1 MYIPDIL
8 RGGSSQETQKRM
20 LSGRVAWESVSA
32 RRMNEVLFLE
42 SAVDPVFLSFLS
54 VDNFPPFFV
63 RFATQGGVH
72 MSSHHIQTATE
83 RDRQL
88 ERA

>member
-42 SAVDPVFLSFLS
+42 SAVDPVFLSFRS
-54 VDNFPPFFV
+54 VDNFPPFFCAF
-63 RFATQGGVH
+63 RHTGR
-72 MSSHHIQTATE
+72 SSHEFTSHTDSYRARSTA
-83 RDRQL
+83 
-88 ERA
+88 